1 MQAEKEN
8 QKYTVLGL
16 MSGSSL
22 DGIDLALCEFTH
34 DTAWSYKIF
43 KATTLPYTRFWV
55 NKIKSP
61 YLLTGLE
68 LIELDHSLGKFYGNR
83 INNFLSEI
91 AEKPIAIASHGHTI
105 FHQPQNGFTLQIG
118 HGADIFAT
126 TSIPTINDFRSLDV
140 ALGGQG
146 APLVPIGD
154 TLLFPDFPICLNL
167 GGIANLSYW
176 QNGKFIAYD
185 ICPLNQVL
193 NYYAEKEGLPY
204 DNGGQIAKSGQI
216 NNDLLQKLNHYP
228 YYKLP
233 FPKSL
238 ANEEIAK
245 NFLSIFPE
253 TISVP
258 DALAT
263 AVEHCAMQIASSL
276 NQSAL
281 SGNILTTGG
290 GAWNTHLIN
299 TIQSKL
305 NPDLKIHIPDAET
318 INFKESIIFA
328 FLGLLNI
335 LGESN
340 TLKSITGAKTD
351 SIGGVRWGF

>member
-1 MQAEKEN
+1 
-8 QKYTVLGL
+8 
-16 MSGSSL
+16 L
-22 DGIDLALCEFTH
+22 DGVDLALCEFTNNA
-34 DTAWSYKIF
+34 AWAYKII
-43 KATTLPYTRFWV
+43 KATTLPYPDFWQ
-55 NKIKSP
+55 NNLRSACN
-61 YLLTGLE
+61 LSGLE
-68 LIELDHSLGKFYGNR
+68 LIRLDHDLGKYYGQE
-83 INNFLSEI
+83 INNFLSNI
-91 AEKPIAIASHGHTI
+91 SEKPIAIASHGHTI

-126 TSIPTINDFRSLDV
+126 TSIPTISDFRSLDV

-154 TLLFPDFPICLNL
+154 TLLFTEFPICLNL

-176 QNGKFIAYD
+176 QNDKFIAYD

-204 DNGGQIAKSGQI
+204 DNGGELAKSGKV
-216 NNDLLQKLNHYP
+216 NNDLIQKLNHYP

-238 ANEEIAK
+238 AYEEISK
-245 NFLSIFPE
+245 QFLSIFPE
-253 TISVP
+253 PISVP

-263 AVEHCAMQIASSL
+263 AVEHCATQIASNL

-318 INFKESIIFA
+318 VNFKEAIIFA

-335 LGESN
+335 LGENN

-351 SIGGVRWGF
+351 SIGGVRWGFK